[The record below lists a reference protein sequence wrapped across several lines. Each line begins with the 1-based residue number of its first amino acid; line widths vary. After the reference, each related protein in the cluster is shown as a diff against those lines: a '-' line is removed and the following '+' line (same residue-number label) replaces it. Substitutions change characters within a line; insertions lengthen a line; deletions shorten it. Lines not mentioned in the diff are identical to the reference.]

1 MVLPGLIIW
10 KVTIWLLSFW
20 CSSTLAIKCLW
31 LPWVQSVS
39 WEAVPP
45 VSPGRAGPWVWAAG
59 RGASHDVISCTAS
72 DIDLI
77 CHFLAQTPSLSALL
91 LHSFYSTVIL
101 SIFVPALC
109 QLMVST
115 PYCTTSFLVL
125 ISNSLLS
132 FLFLKSCTGLAPVLQ
147 KLLPS
152 LLLGFP
158 YFWLFDSFSSLIFK
172 LDFSSLLLDP
182 DY

>member
-1 MVLPGLIIW
+1 MVLAGLIIW
-10 KVTIWLLSFW
+10 KVTIWLPSFW
-20 CSSTLAIKCLW
+20 CSCTLAIKCLW
-31 LPWVQSVS
+31 LPRVQSVA

-45 VSPGRAGPWVWAAG
+45 VSPGRAGPWVWAVR
-59 RGASHDVISCTAS
+59 RGASHDVISSTAF

-77 CHFLAQTPSLSALL
+77 CYFLTQTPSLSALL
-91 LHSFYSTVIL
+91 LHSFCSTVIL
-101 SIFVPALC
+101 SILVPAVC

-125 ISNSLLS
+125 ISQFLLS

-152 LLLGFP
+152 LLPGLP
-158 YFWLFDSFSSLIFK
+158 YFWLFDPLSSLIF
-172 LDFSSLLLDP
+172 
-182 DY
+182 